1 MLLFSSHDKEW
12 ESGVRLSSSVWQQ
25 PWSLMGLEGGVTHM
39 ELSYPP
45 ASLPTGLALPST
57 VLKYN
62 VPNRKF
68 EIEIEQQ
75 IRRQLPLTR

>member
-1 MLLFSSHDKEW
+1 MLMFSSHDKEW
-12 ESGVRLSSSVWQQ
+12 ESGVRLSPSVWQQ
-25 PWSLMGLEGGVTHM
+25 PWSLIGLEGGVTHM

-45 ASLPTGLALPST
+45 AYLPTGLALPFI

-62 VPNRKF
+62 VLNRKF
-68 EIEIEQQ
+68 EIEREQQ